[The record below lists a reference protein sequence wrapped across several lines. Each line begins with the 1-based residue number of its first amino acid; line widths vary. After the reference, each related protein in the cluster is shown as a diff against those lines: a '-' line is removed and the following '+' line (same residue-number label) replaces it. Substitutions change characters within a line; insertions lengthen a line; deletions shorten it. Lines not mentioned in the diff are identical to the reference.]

1 MMSMFL
7 IFAACAFASSFS
19 LRLID
24 PLVVPVALYFGVTPA
39 LAAMLS
45 PAYALPYAISQPF
58 LGPISDRFGRLRCIR
73 VCMAGLAATL
83 LLCAV
88 APTFGLLFAF
98 RMLAGVFGGGLIP
111 LVLAALG
118 DAYDMAGRQVAIG
131 RMLFALITGQM
142 LGSVVAG
149 YASEAAGWRA
159 AFVIS
164 CALAVLASML
174 AWTAIRAPAPA
185 AGGGPHASFR
195 VLYGRVFANPKA
207 KWLYPCVLVEGMLFF
222 GFFPYAGE
230 ALLAIEPGSGRELA
244 RHVGIALGAFGIG
257 GLAYAFTVRKL
268 IQRLGVIRM
277 CVTASLI
284 GAAAYVA
291 IALSGAWWQAA
302 VALLA
307 SGLAFYMLHS
317 SLQTEATELA
327 PSARG
332 SAVALFASALFLG
345 QGAGPLIFGP
355 LARLAGHAGAYVVIA
370 LALVVLGQAVVRRII
385 RPPASPDDPG
395 KTITAA

>member
-1 MMSMFL
+1 MFL
-7 IFAACAFASSFS
+7 ILAVCAFASSFS

-24 PLVVPVALYFGVTPA
+24 PLILPVAAHFAVSPA
-39 LAAMLS
+39 MAAMLS

-73 VCMAGLAATL
+73 ICMAGLAATL

-88 APTFGLLFAF
+88 APTFQLLFAF
-98 RMLAGVFGGGLIP
+98 RMIAGVFGGGLIP

-164 CALAVLASML
+164 FVLAVLAAVL
-174 AWTAIRAPAPA
+174 AWTAIRAPAA
-185 AGGGPHASFR
+185 AAGGPHASFR

-230 ALLAIEPGSGRELA
+230 ALLAMEPASGPQLA
-244 RHVGIALGAFGIG
+244 RHVGMALGAFGIG
-257 GLAYAFTVRKL
+257 GLVYAFTVRKL

-277 CVTASLI
+277 CVTASLL

-291 IALSGAWWQAA
+291 VAISSTWWQAA
-302 VALLA
+302 LAMLA
-307 SGLAFYMLHS
+307 SGLAFYMLHN

-327 PSARG
+327 PAARG

-345 QGAGPLIFGP
+345 QGAGPLMFGP
-355 LARLAGHAGAYVVIA
+355 LAQVAGHAGAYLLVA
-370 LALVVLGQAVVRRII
+370 LALVILGQVVVRRII
-385 RPPASPDDPG
+385 RAPVAPG
-395 KTITAA
+395 DGNKKVTAV

>member
-1 MMSMFL
+1 MSMFL
-7 IFAACAFASSFS
+7 ILAACAFASSFS

-24 PLVVPVALYFGVTPA
+24 PLILPIAAQFAVSTAT
-39 LAAMLS
+39 AAMLS
-45 PAYALPYAISQPF
+45 PAYALPYAIAQPF

-73 VCMAGLAATL
+73 VCMAGLAAAL

-88 APTFGLLFAF
+88 APTFQLLFAF
-98 RMLAGVFGGGLIP
+98 RMLAGVFGGGLVP

-159 AFVIS
+159 AFIIA
-164 CALAVLASML
+164 CTLGVLAAVL
-174 AWTAIRAPAPA
+174 AWTAIRAPAA
-185 AGGGPHASFR
+185 AGGSGPHASFR

-230 ALLAIEPGSGRELA
+230 ALLAMEPGSGRELA

-257 GLAYAFTVRKL
+257 GLVYAFTVGKL
-268 IQRLGVIRM
+268 IQRLGVMRM
-277 CVTASLI
+277 CVTASLL

-291 IALSGAWWQAA
+291 IAISASWWQAA
-302 VALLA
+302 LA
-307 SGLAFYMLHS
+307 MLGSGLAFYMLHN
-317 SLQTEATELA
+317 SLQTQATELA

-345 QGAGPLIFGP
+345 QGAGPLMFGP
-355 LARLAGHAGAYVVIA
+355 LAHLAGHVGAYLLVAVA
-370 LALVVLGQAVVRRII
+370 LAILGQVVARRII
-385 RPPASPDDPG
+385 GPAAPPGDPG
-395 KTITAA
+395 KKVTAA